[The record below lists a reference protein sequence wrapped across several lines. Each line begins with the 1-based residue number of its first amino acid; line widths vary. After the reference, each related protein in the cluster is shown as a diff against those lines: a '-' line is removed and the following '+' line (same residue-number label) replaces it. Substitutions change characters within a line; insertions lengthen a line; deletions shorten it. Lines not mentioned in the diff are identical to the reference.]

1 MTNFTESELIPVAVK
16 IIKKNSSGINTSNL
30 IKQLRI
36 ELKPEGDDAIILVNR
51 SDDKFSQK
59 VRNLKSHKTLERKNL
74 AIFKDEKFH
83 ITENGENYLKKFNSF
98 LINLS
103 SQIHSKKTQ
112 PIKKFNID
120 ESLSKVFSSLT
131 PREENV
137 LTARNG
143 IKDQKEKTLESIGKI
158 FSVTRERVR
167 QIEAKAIRKVNHP
180 SRIAYIKKA
189 LFYIEEIINK
199 IVFCD
204 QGEFQ
209 KKLEGLEIKSS
220 FNLKQLRNIL
230 TLFGYNDVSK
240 KIIFLRGDY
249 YIAESSSYISNM
261 VKWIDKL
268 VREKSKKY
276 GIVNIDLIHKEIR
289 RNNFQ
294 VNKKVISNIIQ
305 NFGGEFKD
313 GSFFTR
319 DYYITNLR
327 PNTNKL
333 VGAIHHTMSVTDK
346 IEIEQLD
353 DCLKRYRRLENF
365 SPPINIL
372 KLICEKIGY
381 EISGNYVLNKN
392 YLKKTFITG
401 LKQDLFKM
409 FLDNE
414 RIMSYETI
422 YEEINNYNIN
432 LNSMN
437 VMIYEN
443 LFIQPKKGIFALAG
457 TVIDD
462 EILNRMD
469 EKRKNL
475 LKKLSSNI
483 KFDHDT
489 TDGHII
495 VNFPKKITTPYI
507 WMEPDY
513 RDLIPEGLYEILSN
527 TSLKIKIYNNKLWI
541 SDLVKNIENLPE
553 IISIKLDTANKK
565 VIVL

>member
-1 MTNFTESELIPVAVK
+1 MQCLGHCLALFGVFGCAV
-16 IIKKNSSGINTSNL
+16 SDSNL
-30 IKQLRI
+30 C
-36 ELKPEGDDAIILVNR
+36 
-51 SDDKFSQK
+51 
-59 VRNLKSHKTLERKNL
+59 
-74 AIFKDEKFH
+74 KD
-83 ITENGENYLKKFNSF
+83 L
-98 LINLS
+98 L
-103 SQIHSKKTQ
+103 
-112 PIKKFNID
+112 
-120 ESLSKVFSSLT
+120 ESLSWSHWSPKRQQFHNKT
-131 PREENV
+131 P
-137 LTARNG
+137 
-143 IKDQKEKTLESIGKI
+143 
-158 FSVTRERVR
+158 ERT
-167 QIEAKAIRKVNHP
+167 
-180 SRIAYIKKA
+180 S
-189 LFYIEEIINK
+189 
-199 IVFCD
+199 
-204 QGEFQ
+204 
-209 KKLEGLEIKSS
+209 
-220 FNLKQLRNIL
+220 
-230 TLFGYNDVSK
+230 
-240 KIIFLRGDY
+240 
-249 YIAESSSYISNM
+249 
-261 VKWIDKL
+261 
-268 VREKSKKY
+268 
-276 GIVNIDLIHKEIR
+276 

-422 YEEINNYNIN
+422 CEEINNYKIN